1 MRMISFRGRFFRWTA
16 LVVLTL
22 GTGCIKA
29 PAIAVVDN
37 RTALEVQ
44 ASGEYPE
51 LDFGSVDAVLQPGPS
66 PVSGKEI
73 VSKAGL
79 SAAGHDLELFTVSQS
94 DAQFIDSL
102 LLQGCLGEG
111 QNGLLKYTPDH
122 CEDDEQVSEILR
134 AASRNN
140 LHRRQVWEY
149 LASKSKGGSA
159 AAARDAWR
167 SVHLEQVRCGTW
179 IEENGRWK
187 QKSC

>member
-1 MRMISFRGRFFRWTA
+1 MRIISVSGGVFRLAG
-16 LVVLTL
+16 LIVLTL

-37 RTALEVQ
+37 RTALEIQ

-51 LDFGSVDAVLQPGPS
+51 LEFESVDAALQPGPS
-66 PVSGKEI
+66 PVSGKDI

-94 DAQFIDSL
+94 DAQFIDTL

-111 QNGLLKYTPDH
+111 QDGLLKYTPDH
-122 CEDDEQVSEILR
+122 CEDDGQVSEILR

-149 LASKSKGGSA
+149 LASKGKGGSA
-159 AAARDAWR
+159 TAARDAWR

-179 IEENGRWK
+179 IEENGQWK

>member
-1 MRMISFRGRFFRWTA
+1 MRPAAHSLL
-16 LVVLTL
+16 LVLLVTL
-22 GTGCIKA
+22 AGAGCIKA
-29 PAIAVVDN
+29 PPIAVVDN

-51 LDFGSVDAVLQPGPS
+51 LQFDSADAALQPGPS
-66 PVSGKEI
+66 PVSAKGL

-79 SAAGHDLELFTVSQS
+79 SAAGHGLDLFSVTES
-94 DAQFIDSL
+94 DAQFIDKMLVS
-102 LLQGCLGEG
+102 GCLGEG
-111 QNGLLKYTPDH
+111 EDGLLRYMPDH
-122 CEDDEQVSEILR
+122 CDQSVEVSEILR

-149 LASKSKGGSA
+149 LATRSEGRSP

-179 IEENGRWK
+179 IEKDGAWV
-187 QKSC
+187 QKEC